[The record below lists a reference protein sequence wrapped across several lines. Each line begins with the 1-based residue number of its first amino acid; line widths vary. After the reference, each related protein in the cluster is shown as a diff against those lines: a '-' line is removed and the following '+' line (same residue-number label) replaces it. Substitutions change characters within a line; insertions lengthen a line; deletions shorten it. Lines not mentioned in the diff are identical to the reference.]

1 MILNKLKKLVD
12 SLKDTSSSLEK
23 VALLK
28 EALKDND
35 VKKLVQYVYNPYFQF
50 YVTSSV
56 CQKNK
61 LLRDKLFDNIFD
73 LLDSLR
79 KREVTGHQAIGCV
92 NSFVEKNP
100 DYQEIIYSIIDKDLK
115 TRIAEKTINKAVEG
129 LIPEFEVAL
138 AEKHDKDLDFK
149 NQQYFASRK
158 LDGCRCIVVVDE
170 NGNAT
175 SYSRQGKIFTTLS
188 VLEKEIQSLGLKNIV
203 LDGEVCIFK
212 NNSEDFQGIMK
223 LIRKKDYSIPFP
235 VYKIFDFLSAEEFTN
250 KKGKLLLKDRLD
262 LLKKNIPSN
271 NKFLH
276 ILEQELVKDEDHF
289 KTLLKLAD
297 DNKWEGLMLRLNS
310 TYKGKRTKELLKCK
324 TFFDA
329 EYIVK
334 DDEFGPIHQVVDGKE
349 IEEVMLSCVTIEH
362 KGHPVRVGSGWN
374 VEERREYY
382 KNPKKIIGKTIT
394 VKYFAESTN
403 QDGGIS
409 LRFPVFKCLYDGER
423 DV

>member
-1 MILNKLKKLVD
+1 MVLNKIKKLSD
-12 SLKDTSSSLEK
+12 LLKDTSSSLDK
-23 VALLK
+23 VKILK
-28 EALKDND
+28 THLEDDDL
-35 VKKLVQYVYNPYFQF
+35 KKLVMYVYNPYYQF
-50 YVTSSV
+50 YITSSV
-56 CQKNK
+56 CEKNSSLK
-61 LLRDKLFDNIFD
+61 GKSFNDVFE
-73 LLDSLR
+73 LLDNLR
-79 KREVTGHQAIGCV
+79 KRIVTGHEAIGCV
-92 NSFVEKNP
+92 NSFIEKNP
-100 DYQEIIYSIIDKDLK
+100 DHKDIVFNILDKDLK
-115 TRIAEKTINKAVEG
+115 TRIAEKTINKAIPG

-138 AEKHDKDLDFK
+138 AEKHEKDLDFT
-149 NQQYFASRK
+149 ASDYYAARK

-170 NGNAT
+170 HGNAT

-188 VLEKEIQSLGLKNIV
+188 VLEKEVQNLGLKNIV
-203 LDGEVCIFK
+203 LDGEVCVFK
-212 NNSEDFQGIMK
+212 DGIEDFQGIMK

-235 VYKIFDFLSAEEFTN
+235 VYKIFDFLSAEEFYN
-250 KKGKLLLKDRLD
+250 KKGKINFKDRLA
-262 LLKKNIPSN
+262 LLEKNIPKD

-276 ILEQELVKDEDHF
+276 ILHQEIVKDDDHF
-289 KTLLKLAD
+289 KKLLKEAD
-297 DNKWEGLMLRLNS
+297 DSNWEGLMLRLNS

-329 EYIVK
+329 EYVVK
-334 DDEFGPIHQVVDGKE
+334 DVEFGPIHQVVDGKE

-362 KGHPVRVGSGWN
+362 KGFPVRVGSGWN

-403 QDGGIS
+403 QDGGFS